1 MEQAVFQLKATVGPF
16 LSKGG
21 DLGGLQKNNY
31 STVNGAPSPHY
42 AVGPHPLPREGG
54 KGKVGRAKTCEL
66 SCMLGINIYMY

>member
-1 MEQAVFQLKATVGPF
+1 M
-16 LSKGG
+16 KGG
-21 DLGGLQKNNY
+21 IWEGFKRIT
-31 STVNGAPSPHY
+31 TVNGAPSPHY